1 MTDIKFI
8 TVAAG
13 ILDEVE
19 GTYYSLPASYSR
31 IEDAVE
37 RFNELQESGRHEAGV
52 LIRQTGETWDE
63 LSGFGEDYLVARDPW
78 GGFDLVLGATL
89 GM

>member
-1 MTDIKFI
+1 MAETKFI

-13 ILDEVE
+13 VLDEEE
-19 GTYYSLPASYSR
+19 GTYYSLPATFSK
-31 IEDAVE
+31 IEDAVS
-37 RFNELQESGRHEAGV
+37 RFNELKESNKHEAGI

-63 LSGFGEDYLVARDPW
+63 LNTFGGNYIVARDPW
-78 GGFDLVLGATL
+78 GGFDLVAGATL